1 MNFGIIGTG
10 NGARDF
16 IIGLSFVPG
25 AKVVAVGSRSLER
38 SQAFAQAL
46 GIGKAHGSYADLVAD
61 PQVQIVY
68 IATQHD
74 SHRADCLLALNA
86 GKHVICEKPFA
97 LNATEAEEIFSL
109 AKAKN
114 LFCMEAMWMRFMPLI
129 LQAKAWV
136 NEGRIGKV
144 THLRADFGYIADN
157 GPKSRF
163 FDAKAGGGALLDR
176 GVYLLSLAQLVLG
189 NPSGVQGS
197 AHMERGVDAQ
207 SSYLLTYPSGAT
219 AALHASLIAQT
230 TNEAII
236 YGEKGNILISAPLYR
251 PHKLSIRY
259 TSGGSALPDA
269 ARAIGAKEKIMAN
282 SLVKQ
287 LFFRVATPL
296 KSVLGGGKTTL
307 QPWAGNGYN
316 YEAAEAMR
324 CIQAGKTES
333 PLMPHR
339 DTLEVMRV
347 ADMLREKWIK
357 A

>member
-25 AKVVAVGSRSLER
+25 ARVAAVGSRSHER
-38 SQAFAQAL
+38 AQAFAQAL
-46 GIGKAHGSYADLVAD
+46 GIPKAHGTYEALVNEND
-61 PQVQIVY
+61 VQIVY

-74 SHRADCLLALNA
+74 SHKADCLLALHA

-97 LNATEAEEIFSL
+97 LNANEAEEIFAV

-136 NEGRIGKV
+136 DEGRIGKV
-144 THLRADFGYIADN
+144 THLRADFGYIADH

-163 FDAKAGGGALLDR
+163 YDAKAGGGALLDR
-176 GVYLLSLAQLVLG
+176 GVYLLSLAQLILG
-189 NPSGVQGS
+189 NPTKVQAS
-197 AHMERGVDAQ
+197 AKMDRGVDAH
-207 SSYLLTYPSGAT
+207 SSYLLNYPSGAT

-230 TNEAII
+230 TNEAVIF
-236 YGEKGNILISAPLYR
+236 GDKGNIVISTPLYR
-251 PHKLSIRY
+251 PHEIRIVQ

-269 ARAIGAKEKIMAN
+269 ARGLGAKEKIMAN

-287 LFFRVATPL
+287 FFFRVATPL
-296 KSVLGGGKTTL
+296 KSVLGGGQKTL
-307 QPWAGNGYN
+307 QPWQGNGYN
-316 YEAAEAMR
+316 YEAAEAIR
-324 CIQAGKTES
+324 CITAGKYES
-333 PLMPHR
+333 PLMPQR
-339 DTLEVMRV
+339 DTIDVLRV
-347 ADMLREKWIK
+347 ADAIR
-357 A
+357 AAF